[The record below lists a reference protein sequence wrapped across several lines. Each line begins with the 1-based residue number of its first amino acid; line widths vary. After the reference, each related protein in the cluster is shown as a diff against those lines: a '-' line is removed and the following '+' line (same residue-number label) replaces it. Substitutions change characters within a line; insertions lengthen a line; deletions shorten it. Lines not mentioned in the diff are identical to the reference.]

1 MPGSSAGSIA
11 ARRGGAL
18 RASGCFG
25 FSHASSRVNYSP
37 PNLSGYGQIKQL
49 PVRSTDAALAKVRRT
64 GKLKMIDTRPAEGF
78 VRCIDYFEAL
88 QTSYAQ
94 YDEESR

>member
-1 MPGSSAGSIA
+1 M
-11 ARRGGAL
+11 
-18 RASGCFG
+18 
-25 FSHASSRVNYSP
+25 
-37 PNLSGYGQIKQL
+37 
-49 PVRSTDAALAKVRRT
+49 RSTDAALAKVRRT

-94 YDEESR
+94 NAGESRYGRRLE